1 VPCNLLQRAPRS
13 RQRSRH
19 PPPLSSP
26 HRRLHERVW
35 TGWSREA
42 FKQLWPYLKLALP
55 GAAHICLEWWGFE
68 VLMLL
73 TGQLGATVSAAQ
85 TVVFNTISL
94 LFMIP
99 LAMSVA
105 VTTRAGQALGA
116 GDEVLAKLTSKWSL
130 IMIACVQSCIGL
142 TLIALRHQWGYI
154 FSNSSAV
161 VAEVAKVLPVCG
173 CYCVLDAICG
183 VSAGILRACGK
194 QMVGAVTNILAY
206 WAIGIPIS
214 VVLGIQKR

>member
-1 VPCNLLQRAPRS
+1 M
-13 RQRSRH
+13 
-19 PPPLSSP
+19 LSIC
-26 HRRLHERVW
+26 RRLHERVW
-35 TGWSREA
+35 TGWSRQA
-42 FKQLWPYLKLALP
+42 FKELWPYLKLALP

-99 LAMSVA
+99 LAISVA

-116 GDEVLAKLTSKWSL
+116 GDEVLAKLTSKLSL
-130 IMIACVQSCIGL
+130 IMVAGVQSCIGL
-142 TLIALRHQWGYI
+142 TLIALRHKWGYI
-154 FSNSSAV
+154 FSSSEAV
-161 VAEVAKVLPVCG
+161 VEEVATVLPVCG
-173 CYCVLDAICG
+173 CYAVLDAICG
-183 VSAGILRACGK
+183 VSAGVLRACGK
-194 QMVGAVTNILAY
+194 QMIGAITNILAY

-214 VVLGIQKR
+214 TVLGLQQGYDAQAAFFRAKFLRV